1 MRGSENLRGIVG
13 PSTEPCNPKTP
24 IVTVG
29 KTEFD
34 GEMFSTC
41 HKGFCLEKA
50 VLVWHN

>member
-1 MRGSENLRGIVG
+1 MHASENLRGIVG
-13 PSTEPCNPKTP
+13 PNAEPRNSKTP

-50 VLVWHN
+50 FLVWHN

>member
-1 MRGSENLRGIVG
+1 MPPSENLRGSVG
-13 PSTEPCNPKTP
+13 PNAEPCNLKTP

-50 VLVWHN
+50 FLVWQN